1 MKSGLVSHR
10 RVFTE
15 HGFLPEC
22 AYCGK
27 GIVGSPDMNEHFF
40 TRGDIWGN
48 WELMPLIMTDY
59 NCSLVHP
66 GGSASP
72 CHAGI
77 HTKEGQRLAVRHVLK
92 WEGEDQVL
100 HWLLAVATLFRS
112 TASKEAIGLFQ
123 SVTEALMK
131 EKELFARLRK
141 ELDLEADT
149 PITLDMLVAKST
161 SMGLI
166 EEYGQPGPGRVR
178 IKAKG
183 RKEYEGA
190 REDAEIWLVEMIL
203 DKQQLLLDRASSD
216 RQTAS
221 DKRQA
226 DKPKPE
232 PIEPPQSGDDEE
244 TKG

>member
-10 RVFTE
+10 RVFTKY
-15 HGFLPEC
+15 GFLPEC
-22 AYCGK
+22 AYCGE
-27 GIVGSPDMNEHFF
+27 GIRGIPDMNEHFF
-40 TRGDIWGN
+40 TRGDIQGN

-77 HTKEGQRLAVRHVLK
+77 HTKAGQRLAVKHVLK
-92 WEGEDQVL
+92 WEGADQVL

-112 TASKEAIGLFQ
+112 TASREAIGLFQ
-123 SVTEALMK
+123 SVTEALVK
-131 EKELFARLRK
+131 ERELFARLRK

-149 PITLDMLVAKST
+149 PITLDMLVGKAT

-178 IKAKG
+178 IKVKG
-183 RKEYEGA
+183 RKEYEA
-190 REDAEIWLVEMIL
+190 AHDEAEIWLVELLL
-203 DKQQLLLDRASSD
+203 DKQQSLLDRASSD
-216 RQTAS
+216 RQTAR
-221 DKRQA
+221 DKREA
-226 DKPKPE
+226 DKAEPE
-232 PIEPPQSGDDEE
+232 PIEPPQRGGEE
-244 TKG
+244 TEG